1 MKHIVV
7 ATPPDAEG
15 GFAIA
20 GVVQPPRSAEGW
32 TKTIDDALVGSEIGV
47 LAVDERLL
55 DATAL
60 DRIRSLDRE
69 WRGVLVVLPAPTVPV
84 SPADD
89 FARRLIR
96 RAIGYQVRVQL

>member
-1 MKHIVV
+1 MRKIVV

-20 GVVQPPRSAEGW
+20 GVVHPPRSAEGW
-32 TKTIDDALVGSEIGV
+32 MKTIDDGLAGSDIGV

-55 DATAL
+55 DGSALERIRRL
-60 DRIRSLDRE
+60 DRQ
-69 WRGVLVVLPAPTVPV
+69 WRGVLVVLPAPTAPV
-84 SPADD
+84 SPEDD